1 LQPPSF
7 ILKAPGSTVPAIL
20 SVAIALYAP
29 LTMRFQMTTYS
40 AVSPVTDREA
50 QDRLVLDIGEGER
63 WWGGSAGDGVVM
75 PFGDRSIVRNLG
87 MPDGYGR
94 EDARPSNQS
103 APLLL
108 STHGRLVWSDRPFTF
123 SINHGSL
130 TIEGSNLVVRQSGN
144 SLREAF
150 LAASREFF
158 PASGSAPAT
167 ELFAG
172 PQYNSWIEQPYKPT
186 QESVLRYV
194 RTLLDSGMPP
204 GVVIIDD
211 SWAPD
216 YGTWYFDEAR
226 FPDPAAMTSTLHSW
240 GCSVMLWLVPFV
252 SPDSAAFRHLEKK
265 GLLIRSSDGKTAVRR
280 WWNGLSAL
288 LDLTHP
294 EAVNW
299 LTNQLDDLVDRM
311 GVDGFKFDG
320 GDIRD
325 YRDDD
330 LTHFPA
336 EPVEMCER
344 WARIGLRYRFN
355 EYRACWRMGGQPLGQ
370 RLQDKPPA
378 WSSEGIGSL
387 IPEMLAQGMIGHP
400 FTCPDM
406 IGGGEIDAMTRQAGV
421 DQEFFVRYA
430 QIAALSPMMQF
441 SVSPARVLQGEYLEA
456 VQAAM
461 EVRAQ
466 LLPTILQLVNE
477 AAITGEPVIRPM
489 SYHAPGCDDITD
501 QFFLG
506 PDIIAAPITE
516 RGARTRHVTL
526 PEGIWHS
533 DQGEVIAGPA
543 AACVDGSLLRIPRFT
558 RDTTTSK

>member
-1 LQPPSF
+1 
-7 ILKAPGSTVPAIL
+7 
-20 SVAIALYAP
+20 
-29 LTMRFQMTTYS
+29 MTTYPDVY
-40 AVSPVTDREA
+40 AVNHREV

-75 PFGDRSIVRNLG
+75 PFGDRPFVRNLG
-87 MPDGYGR
+87 MPDGYGG
-94 EDARPSNQS
+94 ENAKPSNQS

-108 STHGRLVWSDRPFTF
+108 STHGRVVWSGHPFAF
-123 SINHGSL
+123 SFDQGRLS
-130 TIEGSNLVVRQSGN
+130 IEGSNLVFRQRGN

-150 LAASREFF
+150 LGASREFF
-158 PASGSAPAT
+158 PPSGSAPASA
-167 ELFAG
+167 LFAG

-186 QESVLRYV
+186 QESVLHYV
-194 RTLLDSGMPP
+194 RTLLDSDMPP

-216 YGTWYFDEAR
+216 YGTWHFDEGR
-226 FPDPAAMTSTLHSW
+226 FPDPAAMMSTLHSW

-252 SPDSAAFRHLEKK
+252 SPDSAAFRELEKA
-265 GLLIRSSDGKTAVRR
+265 GLLIRSSDGKTAIRR
-280 WWNGLSAL
+280 WWNGLSAS

-294 EAVNW
+294 EAVTW
-299 LTNQLDDLVDRM
+299 LTNQLDDLVERM

-320 GDIRD
+320 GDVRD
-325 YRDDD
+325 YRANDI
-330 LTHFPA
+330 THLPA
-336 EPVEMCER
+336 EPVEMCEL
-344 WARIGLRYRFN
+344 WSRIGLRYRFN
-355 EYRACWRMGGQPLGQ
+355 EFRACWRMGGQPLGQ

-378 WSSEGIGSL
+378 WNSEGIGSL

-406 IGGGEIDAMTRQAGV
+406 IGGGEIEAMTRQGGV

-441 SVSPARVLQGEYLEA
+441 SASPARVLQGEYLEA
-456 VQAAM
+456 VQAAV
-461 EVRAQ
+461 EVRTE

-477 AAITGEPVIRPM
+477 AATTGEPVIRPM
-489 SYHAPGCDDITD
+489 AYHATGCDDVTD

-516 RGARTRHVTL
+516 RGARTRQVVL
-526 PEGIWHS
+526 PEGTWHS

-543 AACVDGSLLRIPRFT
+543 TVSAGGPLLRIPRFT
-558 RDTTTSK
+558 RGTTTSK